1 MLATHHGLAFV
12 VVAVC
17 ILAALLALVDY
28 RRRQLGGGR
37 LVAHALALAQTLVVA
52 QAAVGLLLLA
62 DHKRADRGE
71 HYMYGSLA
79 VLAVA
84 WPWLY
89 APPEPRR
96 RLAWFAGATLL
107 AAVLAVRAFMTA

>member
-1 MLATHHGLAFV
+1 MLATHHGLAFLV
-12 VVAVC
+12 VGVC
-17 ILAALLALVDY
+17 ILAALLASIAY
-28 RRRQLGGGR
+28 RRRGSGGR
-37 LVAHALALAQTLVVA
+37 LVAHALALAQTLIVA

-62 DHKRADRGE
+62 DHKRANRGE

-89 APPEPRR
+89 APSEPRR

>member
-1 MLATHHGLAFV
+1 MLTAHRVLAFLV
-12 VVAVC
+12 LAVC
-17 ILAALLALVDY
+17 ILAALLALVAY
-28 RRRQLGGGR
+28 RRRRAGS

-52 QAAVGLLLLA
+52 ELAVGLLLLA
-62 DHKRADRGE
+62 DDRHAERGE

-79 VLAVA
+79 ILSVA

-96 RLAWFAGATLL
+96 RLAWFSGATLL
-107 AAVLAVRAFMTA
+107 AAVLAVRAWMTA

>member
-1 MLATHHGLAFV
+1 MLTAHRVLAFLV
-12 VVAVC
+12 PAVC
-17 ILAALLALVDY
+17 VLAALLALVAY
-28 RRRQLGGGR
+28 RRRKAGN

-52 QAAVGLLLLA
+52 ELAVGLLLLA
-62 DHKRADRGE
+62 DDRHAERGE

-79 VLAVA
+79 VLSVA

-96 RLAWFAGATLL
+96 RLAWFSGATLL
-107 AAVLAVRAFMTA
+107 AAVLAVRAWMTA

>member
-1 MLATHHGLAFV
+1 MLTVHHALAFLV
-12 VVAVC
+12 LAVC
-17 ILAALLALVDY
+17 LLAAVLALVAY
-28 RRRQLGGGR
+28 RRGSGGA

-89 APPEPRR
+89 APPDPRR

>member
-1 MLATHHGLAFV
+1 MLAAHHDLAFV

-17 ILAALLALVDY
+17 IVAAIVALGAW
-28 RRRQLGGGR
+28 RGQLRGGR

-52 QAAVGLLLLA
+52 QALVGLLLLA

-79 VLAVA
+79 VLALA